1 MMPVVWIEESVVLAL
16 HEEHL
21 AEHGGAVGIRD
32 RGLLESALFRPQN
45 LASYGDPDLAALAAA
60 YGFGIVRNHP
70 FVDGNK
76 RTAFTAT
83 ELFLALNGQ
92 ELIADDP
99 SCVVTMLRLAEGSLS
114 EKAFEDWIRANTK
127 PIGLTAI

>member
-1 MMPVVWIEESVVLAL
+1 MGYAQTVPSVILSMDK
-16 HEEHL
+16 
-21 AEHGGAVGIRD
+21 G
-32 RGLLESALFRPQN
+32 
-45 LASYGDPDLAALAAA
+45 
-60 YGFGIVRNHP
+60 NHP

-114 EKAFEDWIRANTK
+114 EKEFEDWIRANTK